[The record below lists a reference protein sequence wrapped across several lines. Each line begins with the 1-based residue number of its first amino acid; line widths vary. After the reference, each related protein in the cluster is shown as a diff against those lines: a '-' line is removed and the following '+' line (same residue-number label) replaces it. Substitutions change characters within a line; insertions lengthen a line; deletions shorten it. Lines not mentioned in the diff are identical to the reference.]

1 MKFLLFVAIVAV
13 LWIAIR
19 GLPGFTDRDAT
30 AALHSEGYLEVRAVL
45 EAGST
50 ELEMVIVEERPL
62 ISDCKSPARA
72 KQIIAACPDDV
83 KCALTRVECK
93 PAVDQRYL
101 NMLGKRPTHLH
112 FAHMEHS
119 DGELHRNGVLVVW
132 GMTVDDS
139 RTLCRS
145 LIGDK
150 DVAAQPNT
158 TWTCI

>member
-19 GLPGFTDRDAT
+19 GMPGSSESDAK
-30 AALHSEGYLEVRAVL
+30 AALYSEGYLEVRAVL

-62 ISDCKSPARA
+62 LSDCKNPERA

-83 KCALTRVECK
+83 RCALTRVECK

-112 FAHMEHS
+112 FAHMEHVEG
-119 DGELHRNGVLVVW
+119 DLRRNGVLVVW

-139 RTLCRS
+139 KTLCRN
-145 LIGDK
+145 LISGK
-150 DVAAQPNT
+150 DVVAQPNT
-158 TWTCI
+158 SWTCI